1 MRLRSFLALA
11 AMLLAAACVGRGAVY
26 QTPIAEARRT
36 LLATGL
42 PPQVFGSEEPEWDV
56 HDNGSDITWIV
67 RRDGGELFRYVAHL
81 SEQGPA
87 ATRVSV
93 ELKGVT
99 SGPAGDT
106 AQKLADK
113 PAIRRLY
120 VVAVNER
127 VASALEHRPFEM
139 SRIYPAMT
147 AAAVS
152 NMGALNASADQAAAA
167 SEQQARETM
176 EKAYRDEASGARR

>member
-1 MRLRSFLALA
+1 MRLRSYLALA
-11 AMLLAAACVGRGAVY
+11 AMLLTAACAGRGAVY
-26 QTPIAEARRT
+26 QTPIAEARQT

-42 PPQVFGSEEPEWDV
+42 PPLVFGSEDPDWDV
-56 HDNGSDITWIV
+56 HDNGSDVTWIV

-81 SEQGPA
+81 SEQGPS

-99 SGPAGDT
+99 SGPGGDT
-106 AQKLADK
+106 AQRLADK
-113 PAIRRLY
+113 PAIRRMY
-120 VVAVNER
+120 VAAVNER

-147 AAAVS
+147 AAAAS
-152 NMGALNASADQAAAA
+152 NLGALNASADQAAAA
-167 SEQQARETM
+167 SDRAARDAM
-176 EKAYRDEASGARR
+176 AKAYADEAAGVRH